1 MPMPRR
7 STPPYSRSPAPSLR
21 PSPPSLPFLLLA
33 CAILAALAL
42 MPIARF
48 SHSPAPHGAAADVS
62 PAPPASVSAPPHEVL
77 DRETPRRTIQGFL
90 HEAKGGNFA
99 LAAEY
104 LDLRAL
110 PPAAA
115 ASEGPT
121 RAQELGYAL
130 QHRRSLDFGRIPD
143 DPDGDPQSKP
153 PLTAVVETF
162 YIGEEPVNVTLART
176 HLADGVDRWLI
187 APSTVAAIPAIAAAY
202 GPRPIGVPIPRS
214 LMRPTV
220 LGNEPWQ
227 WLGLLFAILAGIV
240 LARLFAAIVVRV
252 AASISTGVMHQEA
265 RDAVTESARRPL
277 RMVLGALV
285 FRALLDP
292 FQLTTSVLDVC
303 RHVTFT
309 AIVVGVAWLV
319 IRALGEATRWL
330 AEQSD
335 ADGGNAQRG
344 RSMRTQVML
353 LHRVATVTIIFFA
366 GAVVLIQ
373 FDFVRNVGVSLL
385 ASAGVASVV
394 VGLAAQKSLSAI
406 IGGIQFS
413 AAQPVRMGDQVVVE
427 GEFGEVEE
435 INLTYAVVRL
445 WDKRRLILPITYFLE
460 KPFQN
465 WTRSA
470 TDLLGTVLLQVD
482 FAVPVDR
489 VREELRRICETD
501 PNWDKRKC
509 SLQVTDSSATS
520 ATLRALVSASDADR
534 LWDLRCHVR
543 ERLIAFV
550 QSLENGKY
558 LARTRHVVDAP
569 VTPPPRSTG

>member
-1 MPMPRR
+1 MGPSAVRHRPRR
-7 STPPYSRSPAPSLR
+7 LVP
-21 PSPPSLPFLLLA
+21 LA
-33 CAILAALAL
+33 FVLVLVLCAR
-42 MPIARF
+42 M
-48 SHSPAPHGAAADVS
+48 AAAGPVSSADVA
-62 PAPPASVSAPPHEVL
+62 PAAPFASSAVPAGPHEVL
-77 DRETPRRTIQGFL
+77 DRATPRRAIQGFL

-104 LDLRAL
+104 LDTRAL
-110 PPAAA
+110 PPAVVAT
-115 ASEGPT
+115 EGPI
-121 RAQELGYAL
+121 RAQELAYAL
-130 QHRRSLDFGRIPD
+130 QHRRSLDYGHIPD
-143 DPDGDPQSKP
+143 DAEGDPQSKP
-153 PLTAVVETF
+153 PLTFVVETF
-162 YIGEEPVNVTLART
+162 YIGEEPAAVTLARV
-176 HLADGVDRWLI
+176 HLPDGVDRWLI

-214 LMRPTV
+214 LMRPTI

-227 WLGLLFAILAGIV
+227 WLGLLFAILSGIV
-240 LARLFAAIVVRV
+240 LARVLAAIVVRV
-252 AASISTGVMHQEA
+252 AASISTGLMRQEA

-292 FQLTTSVLDVC
+292 FQLTTSVLDVG

-309 AIVVGVAWLV
+309 LIVVGVAWLV
-319 IRALGEATRWL
+319 IRALGEGTRWL
-330 AEQSD
+330 DEQAD
-335 ADGGNAQRG
+335 RDGGNGVRG

-353 LHRVATVTIIFFA
+353 LHRVASVTIIFFA
-366 GAVVLIQ
+366 SAVVLIQ

-427 GEFGEVEE
+427 SEFGEVEE
-435 INLTYAVVRL
+435 INLTYAVIRL

-470 TDLLGTVLLQVD
+470 TDLMGTVLLQVD
-482 FAVPVDR
+482 FGVPVDR
-489 VREELRRICETD
+489 VREELRRICESD
-501 PNWDKRKC
+501 PKWDKRKC
-509 SLQVTDSSATS
+509 TLQVTDSSATS

-534 LWDLRCHVR
+534 LWDLRCNVR

-550 QSLENGKY
+550 QSLEGGKY

-569 VTPPPRSTG
+569 ATPRAE

>member
-1 MPMPRR
+1 MPMPR
-7 STPPYSRSPAPSLR
+7 SSPPAPPRSV
-21 PSPPSLPFLLLA
+21 PFLLLA
-33 CAILAALAL
+33 CAVIAALAL
-42 MPIARF
+42 ASF
-48 SHSPAPHGAAADVS
+48 SGVLSHSPATAAEGSPSSS
-62 PAPPASVSAPPHEVL
+62 PAPSASVPVSAREVL
-77 DRETPRRTIQGFL
+77 DRATPRRSIQGFL

-110 PPAAA
+110 SATVAAA
-115 ASEGPT
+115 EGPT
-121 RAQELGYAL
+121 LAQELAYAL
-130 QHRRSLDFGRIPD
+130 QHRRSIDYGRIPD
-143 DPDGDPQSKP
+143 EPDGDPQSKP
-153 PLTAVVETF
+153 PLTYVVETF
-162 YIGEEPVNVTLART
+162 TIGEEPVAVTLARV
-176 HLADGVDRWLI
+176 HLPDGVDRWLI
-187 APSTVAAIPAIAAAY
+187 APATVAAIPAIAAAY

-214 LMRPTV
+214 LMQPTI

-227 WLGLLFAILAGIV
+227 WLGLLFAVLAAIV
-240 LARLFAAIVVRV
+240 LARMLAAIVVRV
-252 AASISTGVMHQEA
+252 AASISTGLMRQEA
-265 RDAVTESARRPL
+265 RDAVSESARRPL

-303 RHVTFT
+303 RHITFT

-335 ADGGNAQRG
+335 REDGNAIRG

-353 LHRVATVTIIFFA
+353 LHRVASVTIIFFA
-366 GAVVLIQ
+366 GAVVLVQ

-470 TDLLGTVLLQVD
+470 TDLMGTVLLQVD
-482 FAVPVDR
+482 FGVPVER
-489 VREELRRICETD
+489 VREELRRICEAD
-501 PNWDKRKC
+501 ANWDKRQC
-509 SLQVTDSSATS
+509 TLQVTDSTATS

-534 LWDLRCHVR
+534 LWNLRCNVR

-550 QSLENGKY
+550 LSLDSGKY

-569 VTPPPRSTG
+569 PPRGA